1 MVIIF
6 LKREKNKWLAKV
18 MEKLVG
24 TLPINGEKVKW
35 FSRCGKLFGSF
46 SKVKY
51 RIAIFL
57 SII

>member
-1 MVIIF
+1 
-6 LKREKNKWLAKV
+6 
-18 MEKLVG
+18 MEKLIG

-35 FSRCGKLFGSF
+35 FSCCGKLFGSF

-57 SII
+57 SIIYQKLYSYVYIIKN